1 VLVAVSKQKRISLFA
16 ATVLHFSIF
25 PLFHIL
31 CLSAAAKCHGTI
43 SWLSVISLTAH
54 NLHVDGKGY
63 WGYGIRNTEHRIQ
76 IQIQMLMQIQIRDD
90 EERWGALGK

>member
-1 VLVAVSKQKRISLFA
+1 M
-16 ATVLHFSIF
+16 LHFSIF

-31 CLSAAAKCHGTI
+31 CLSAAAKCHGAI

-63 WGYGIRNTEHRIQ
+63 SGHTILHTDTDADADAHADIDTR
-76 IQIQMLMQIQIRDD
+76 
-90 EERWGALGK
+90 